1 MRPSGRKLGYQLG
14 MLLLGCISYSQQV
27 VVKDITT
34 AEPLS
39 GAVITDLDSSAS
51 VITNA
56 DGLAFLGDFIPDQN
70 LQVKMLGYRVQFFN
84 FEASHQLVQVLLEP
98 ESLELD
104 EIILSVARSSNL
116 TTQIS
121 EKVSVIEDRDI
132 EFNQPATGADLLSIS
147 PGVRIQKSQG
157 GGGSPV
163 LRGFE
168 ANRVLLVVDGIRLN
182 NAIYRSGHHQYAL
195 TIDPNT
201 IDRVEIIFGS
211 SSVAYGSDALGGV
224 IHYYTKSP
232 KLSPE
237 GHQSYSLK
245 SLFSSAESNLIN
257 NFTADI
263 GFKNWGSFTS
273 LTYSDFGDIKI
284 GKVRNHGF
292 EKWGKTPLYS
302 LNSRDIFSPFPTKN
316 SDALV
321 QQNTGYQ
328 QLDLF
333 QKFVFQLNSNN
344 QLSLNM
350 QLSTSS
356 DIPRFDKLIETRD
369 ELLRFAEWYYGPQ
382 KRLLL
387 GAQYKLFTP
396 WKFMSQGRIT
406 FAYQNIKESR
416 INRPF
421 FSTIRS
427 TQEESV
433 NVINFNADFN
443 FSLEEVHKI
452 AYGFEGVYNTV
463 LSRAFSLE
471 LVPEFP
477 NIENFNPRLFN
488 QGRYNWKFDILGY
501 ENYKVIPTRYPSDG
515 SNVLTFAAYGNWIW
529 NFHPKFSLN
538 LGIRFNYMRVF
549 ARWNELANVN
559 ALLRESRVIN
569 RVTSETASLTYR
581 PDESTQW
588 NFIFSSGFRS
598 PNIDDLGKIR
608 ESASTLLVPNDFL
621 QAEYAYNLDIGY
633 NKKFK
638 ETDYVSFRS
647 FGTILSRHIGR
658 AAFEIVGDDST
669 PDPKTI
675 IYNGE
680 VVETIA
686 NKNLGDRFLLGASF
700 DSKLKLLPQ
709 LNLLTSLTFT
719 HGIKHAQYSPLPSI
733 SPLFGDAKLRYENK
747 LLNVYVGMVFSDR
760 KRPEDYSLGGED
772 GLEETPLVGFVDGGS
787 VYYEEPIY
795 YGAPGWMRFDFNSQ
809 VKISDSASIRFGI
822 ENITDVHYKPF
833 ASGISAPG
841 RSFRIGFTYRF

>member
-1 MRPSGRKLGYQLG
+1 MRPSGRKLWYQLG
-14 MLLLGCISYSQQV
+14 MLLMGVLSYSQQV
-27 VVKDITT
+27 LVKDVKT
-34 AEPLS
+34 ADPLS
-39 GAVITDLDSSAS
+39 GAVITDLDSNTS
-51 VITNA
+51 VITNS
-56 DGLAFLGDFIPDQN
+56 DGLAYLGDFTPSQN
-70 LQVKMLGYRVQFFN
+70 LQVKMLGYRVQFFS
-84 FEASHQLVQVLLEP
+84 FTDSQELVQVLLEP

-132 EFNQPATGADLLSIS
+132 EFNQSATGADLLSIS

-168 ANRVLLVVDGIRLN
+168 ANRVLLVVDGVRLN

-232 KLSPE
+232 RLSPD

-245 SLFSSAESNLIN
+245 SLYSSAESNLVN

-273 LTYSDFGDIKI
+273 LTYSDFGDIRI

-292 EKWGKTPLYS
+292 DKWGKTPFYS
-302 LNSRDIFSPFPTKN
+302 LNSRDTFSPFPTIN
-316 SDALV
+316 SDPLI
-321 QQNTGYQ
+321 QQNTGYR

-333 QKFVFQLNSNN
+333 QKFVFQLNSKN

-369 ELLRFAEWYYGPQ
+369 ETLRFAEWYYGPQ

-396 WKFMSQGRIT
+396 WRFMNQGRIT

-416 INRPF
+416 ISRPF
-421 FSTIRS
+421 SNVTRS
-427 TQEESV
+427 TQEENV

-443 FSLEEVHKI
+443 FSLDKEHKI

-463 LSRAFSLE
+463 FSRAFSQDLI
-471 LVPEFP
+471 PEVP
-477 NIENFNPRLFN
+477 NIENFNQTTFN
-488 QGRYNWKFDILGY
+488 QSRYNWELPILGY
-501 ENYKVIPTRYPSDG
+501 ENYRVIPTRYPSDG
-515 SNVLTFAAYGNWIW
+515 SNVLTFATYGNWIW
-529 NFHPKFSLN
+529 NFNPKFSLN

-549 ARWNELANVN
+549 ARWNEQVNIN
-559 ALLRESRVIN
+559 ALLRESSVIN

-598 PNIDDLGKIR
+598 PNIDDLGKISER
-608 ESASTLLVPNDFL
+608 GSTLLVPNDFL

-638 ETDYVSFRS
+638 ETDYVSLRS

-658 AAFEIVGDDST
+658 AEFEIVGDDST
-669 PDPKTI
+669 SDPNTI

-680 VVETIA
+680 EVETIA

-700 DSKLKLLPQ
+700 DSKLKLLHQ

-719 HGIKHAQYSPLPSI
+719 HGVKHVQYPPLPSI
-733 SPLFGDAKLRYENK
+733 SPLFGDAKLLYENK
-747 LLNVYVGMVFSDR
+747 FLNVYFGMIFSDR
-760 KRPEDYSLGGED
+760 KRPEYYSLGGED
-772 GLEETPLVGFVDGGS
+772 GLEETPEVGSVDGD
-787 VYYEEPIY
+787 PIY

-809 VKISDSASIRFGI
+809 VNVSDNASIRFGI
-822 ENITDVHYKPF
+822 ENIADIHYKPF

-841 RSFRIGFTYRF
+841 RNFRIGFTYRF